1 MAELKY
7 QELAQRLRDELAGG
21 TWPAGARLPTE
32 DAMVAAYGVSK
43 QTVRRAV
50 GLLVDEGLL
59 QRRQGSGTY
68 AAGQQRSP
76 TRTIGVIATYLSEY
90 ILPSMIRGIEEVTA
104 AEGYRFLLRSTGNRM
119 DRERELLEY
128 FLANPVD
135 GLIVEGAK
143 TALPNPNLSLYRQ
156 LRTREIPVVFLSGWY
171 PALEQS
177 VYVITDDDAGGAMA
191 ARCLLGH
198 GHRRIGGIFKADDQ
212 QGHRRFAGFANAC
225 REQGVNL
232 SDDCFAWYTTE
243 QREGLLTGQ
252 SEQAILRML
261 APCTA
266 VVCYNDQIAAPL
278 MASLLRAGRRVPED
292 IAVISFDR
300 SVYSD
305 LTPVPLTSLA
315 HPKEEIGRVA
325 ARKLLHILHGR
336 REHPAVLPW
345 TLEERQSTAA
355 EFKIV

>member
-7 QELAQRLRDELAGG
+7 QELAQRLRNELAGG

-68 AAGQQRSP
+68 AAGQRRRP

-143 TALPNPNLSLYRQ
+143 TALPNPNLPLYRQ
-156 LRTREIPVVFLSGWY
+156 LRAREIPVVFLSGWY

-243 QREGLLTGQ
+243 QRESLLTGQ
-252 SEQAILRML
+252 SEQAILHML

-325 ARKLLHILHGR
+325 ARKLLHMLHGR
-336 REHPAVLPW
+336 RERPAVLPW

-355 EFKIV
+355 DFKIV